1 MIIFKRGNSNI
12 NEGVISMKTIKRIL
26 LSVVALSLLVT
37 LAACSSSTAA
47 EGKVVIYTNGD
58 EAGTKGNICSNH

>member
-1 MIIFKRGNSNI
+1 
-12 NEGVISMKTIKRIL
+12 MKTIKKIL

-58 EAGTKGNICSNH
+58 EAASEAMESALNRAGLRRGISAPIIRYF